1 MPIYLEISPL
11 HRLVTIV
18 ARGTVNG
25 PEVRATAQK
34 LADAKVR
41 RFAKIVE
48 IAGAAFDFAPDEIA
62 GLAVL
67 LRGADNDPRGPVAFV
82 VGTRESPFAKG
93 FAAHTAGEGPVDLFR
108 TLQEARAWIARVP
121 REVARPATPAD
132 TTPPDTT
139 PPETTWADPD
149 RHGTVIVGERQREYT
164 TRELVG

>member
-25 PEVRATAQK
+25 SEVRGSAQK

-48 IAGAAFDFAPDEIA
+48 IASAAFEFSPDDIA
-62 GLAVL
+62 GLATL

-82 VGTRESPFAKG
+82 VGTRDSPFAKR
-93 FAAHTAGEGPVDLFR
+93 FAEHTAAEGPVELFR
-108 TLQEARAWIARVP
+108 TLHEARAWIARQLAAP
-121 REVARPATPAD
+121 ARPAAAPAA
-132 TTPPDTT
+132 
-139 PPETTWADPD
+139 TTWADPD
-149 RHGTVIVGERQREYT
+149 RHGTVIVGERQRDYT
-164 TRELVG
+164 TRELIG